1 MLVPRLEKQV
11 GIEVYATKSLGIDG
25 VIRRSIDDFVVEEV
39 LVDGSRAEIKPSA
52 ERGALGSSSTQNR
65 CLLCVLVKRNWDTL
79 YAMKTVADQLGISM
93 GRIHT
98 GGMKDAKAITAQ
110 HITIEEAS
118 IEDAKKVH
126 VKDIELRPLGYVR
139 GRLSSYYLLGN
150 SFRITISSISHL
162 KSTIKKRIAQ
172 TVEELQSV
180 GGIPNFFGH
189 QRFGTT
195 RPITHL
201 VGKAIVKGDF
211 EKAAMLFLA
220 KPSPHEHPSSRL
232 AREALRET
240 QDCRQALRDFPR
252 QLRYERLMLRHLAER
267 KDDYVGAFKQLPVKL
282 QKLFPQAYQSY
293 LFNRFLSRRIQAGLL
308 LDRTEVGDYVVTV
321 ERSSLPMVTMFKA
334 VTVENRVQINKDIRA
349 GKMRLAL
356 PLIGLKQSASLGAQ
370 GDIEKQV
377 LEQEGIANE
386 DFRIP
391 EMPAVSSR
399 GELRSA
405 TTLLNGFSLDEIA
418 CDSDDP
424 SKHEAKVSFAL
435 HRGSYATIVLRELM
449 KTRNPIEAGF

>member
-1 MLVPRLEKQV
+1 LLVPRLEKQV

>member
-189 QRFGTT
+189 QRFGMT

-308 LDRTEVGDYVVTV
+308 LDRIGVGDYVVTV

-356 PLIGLKQSASLGAQ
+356 PLIGLKQFASLGAQ

>member
-1 MLVPRLEKQV
+1 LLVPRLEKQV

-189 QRFGTT
+189 QRFGMT

-308 LDRTEVGDYVVTV
+308 LDRIGVGDYVVTV

-356 PLIGLKQSASLGAQ
+356 PLIGLKQFASLGAQ